1 MGRLSRGFGILVAG
15 ALGACNAITGADGLA
30 ADPASSEAD
39 IAPSRSHREQGS
51 SSGDP
56 ASGSSSSSSSS
67 SSGGTTVAPDG
78 GDVSDGGGSDAP
90 PVDALL
96 FDAFERPDGPTIGN
110 GWTEK
115 TDRFSIVAGAVRQ
128 SGLGS
133 YRDQIVRRP
142 ATEDALDVEVSIAVV
157 HDRQD
162 GDPGLYVRMQPGS
175 DAPNQ
180 LVGYTMYAYTDY
192 AFIDRDDGTT
202 GTELASAP
210 ITPAL
215 PLGTKYSFSFRVTGT
230 NPVKLEG
237 VVRDAAGNVVAAF
250 GAQDG
255 SAKRIA
261 TPGGVGFG
269 SGDADGARFDDFR
282 RVLP

>member
-1 MGRLSRGFGILVAG
+1 MAG
-15 ALGACNAITGADGLA
+15 ALGACNAITGVDGLA
-30 ADPASSEAD
+30 ADPGSSEAD
-39 IAPSRSHREQGS
+39 VAPSRSHREQGS

-67 SSGGTTVAPDG
+67 SSGGTTISPDG
-78 GDVSDGGGSDAP
+78 GDVADAGSDAP
-90 PVDALL
+90 SVETTF

-115 TDRFSIVAGAVRQ
+115 TDRFAIAGGAVRQ

-133 YRDQIVRRP
+133 YRDLIVRRP
-142 ATEDALDVEVSIAVV
+142 PSEDALDVELSIAVV
-157 HDRQD
+157 HDQKD
-162 GDPGLYVRMQPGS
+162 GDPGLYARIQPGS

-180 LVGYTMYAYTDY
+180 LIGYTMYTYTDY
-192 AFIDRDDGTT
+192 AYIDRDDGTT

-255 SAKRIA
+255 SAKRIT